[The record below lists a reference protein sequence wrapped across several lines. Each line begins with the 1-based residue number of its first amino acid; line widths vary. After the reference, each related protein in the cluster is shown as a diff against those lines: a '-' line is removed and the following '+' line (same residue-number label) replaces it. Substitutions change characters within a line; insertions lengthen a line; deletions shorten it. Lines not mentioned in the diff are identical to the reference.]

1 MTLTISEA
9 LTGFSRV
16 VLTHLDGRGISL
28 TVPPGKVVNH
38 GQSFRI
44 KGEGMPKESGN
55 SPDKGDLWIR
65 CEIEQVCS
73 LETAVRGAFLE
84 RTDVTTSH
92 AI

>member
-1 MTLTISEA
+1 VTLTISEA

-44 KGEGMPKESGN
+44 KGEGMPKDSGR
-55 SPDKGDLWIR
+55 SPEKGDLWIR
-65 CEIEQVCS
+65 CEIEKVSPCCRRS
-73 LETAVRGAFLE
+73 KCFARE
-84 RTDVTTSH
+84 D
-92 AI
+92 